1 VSDQQPQPHRPGEPM
16 PRGETTLPPRGD
28 DQTIPL
34 QPVAARQTEADPTI
48 LGFPPEPPEDDGT
61 VRLPEGAAPEAPRDA
76 GQGGRAAG
84 VEQSVAVAERP
95 ADGPGLPVQLVVLR
109 RAERIGGFAL
119 LLAGLAANA
128 SLWMPWGE
136 GLDTTGLAL
145 AWRGADALASGLDD
159 LGPVVQWAP
168 LVVVLSGLVL
178 FVLGL
183 LLFRRTRTH
192 RLVGVLALLVSVAA
206 AAAVL
211 ALVADAGWDPDRLAL
226 GTWFAAAVPAL
237 GLLGALKAM
246 LTTPRVAVLP
256 R

>member
-1 VSDQQPQPHRPGEPM
+1 MTEQQPQPSRPGEPV
-16 PRGETTLPPRGD
+16 PRGGTARD
-28 DQTIPL
+28 DQTVPL
-34 QPVAARQTEADPTI
+34 PPVGARDAEADPTI

-61 VRLPEGAAPEAPRDA
+61 VRLPEGAVPEVPRDA
-76 GQGGRAAG
+76 GGSAAG
-84 VEQSVAVAERP
+84 AEQQSVALAERP
-95 ADGPGLPVQLVVLR
+95 ADARDLPVRLVVLR
-109 RAERIGGFAL
+109 RAERLGGTAL
-119 LLAGLAANA
+119 LFAGLAANA
-128 SLWMPWGE
+128 SLWMPWGQ

-145 AWRGADALASGLDD
+145 AWRGADALASGLDE
-159 LGPVVQWAP
+159 LGPSGQWAP
-168 LVVVLSGLVL
+168 LAVVLGGAVL

-192 RLVGVLALLVSVAA
+192 RLVGVLALLVSVGT

-211 ALVADAGWDPDRLAL
+211 ALLADAGWDPDRLAL

-246 LTTPRVAVLP
+246 LTTPQVTVRP